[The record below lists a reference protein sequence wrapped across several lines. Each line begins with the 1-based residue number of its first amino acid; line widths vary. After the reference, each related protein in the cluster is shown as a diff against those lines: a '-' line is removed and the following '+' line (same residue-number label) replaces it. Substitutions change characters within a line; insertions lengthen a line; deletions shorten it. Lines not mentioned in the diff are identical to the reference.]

1 MSGTKDTEGTEEVA
15 EVAEAEEVTE
25 ARVGALRPSLELL
38 WGTGERPARG
48 PKRGLSLAAVVEAGV
63 RIADAEG
70 IDALSMRRL
79 ANELGTG
86 TMSLYRYVPGKTE
99 LLDLMLDT
107 VQGEQ
112 VAMHDPTRAE
122 DWRGAVT
129 AIAYGTLE
137 LHRRHP
143 WLLKVNES
151 RTLLGPGSLRGLE
164 VSLTGLR
171 GLTGFS
177 DPELIS
183 VLMAVQSFAT
193 GTARRET
200 ETTEAAE
207 ETGLSYESFWEGQR
221 PYLERAMTS
230 GDYPV
235 MAALSEDAFTPSFDH
250 FAFGLERL
258 LDGFAVLVAERARR

>member
-1 MSGTKDTEGTEEVA
+1 MSETKDTADGAVETGTA
-15 EVAEAEEVTE
+15 
-25 ARVGALRPSLELL
+25 ALRPSLELL

-48 PKRGLSLAAVVEAGV
+48 PKRGLSLEAVVRAAV

-70 IDALSMRRL
+70 IDTLSMRRL
-79 ANELGTG
+79 AGELGTG

-99 LLDLMLDT
+99 LLDLMLDH
-107 VQGEQ
+107 VQGDLIEEY
-112 VAMHDPTRAE
+112 DPAAAE

-143 WLLKVNES
+143 WLLKVNQT
-151 RTLLGPGSLRGLE
+151 RALLGPGSLRGME
-164 VSLTGLR
+164 AAMTGLR
-171 GLTGFS
+171 GMTGFS

-183 VLMAVQSFAT
+183 VLMAVQSLAA
-193 GTARRET
+193 GIARMEIEAR
-200 ETTEAAE
+200 EAAE
-207 ETGLSYESFWEGQR
+207 ETGLDDDAFWAGQR
-221 PYLERAMTS
+221 PYLEKAMLS

-235 MAALSEDAFTPSFDH
+235 MASLSEDTFGPAFDH

-258 LDGFAVLVAERARR
+258 VDGFGVLVDQRRAAR